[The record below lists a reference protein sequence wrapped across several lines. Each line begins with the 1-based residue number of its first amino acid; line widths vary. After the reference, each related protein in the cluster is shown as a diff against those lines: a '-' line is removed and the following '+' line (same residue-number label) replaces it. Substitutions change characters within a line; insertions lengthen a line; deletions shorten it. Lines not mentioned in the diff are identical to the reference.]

1 MSSTNYDDDD
11 AFSETIEINP
21 LIVVLFFGLIS
32 FFADFIYE
40 GGRSITPS
48 YLKIIGYSATIVG
61 VIIGAAEAVGY
72 ILRLVSGK
80 IADKTRSYW
89 VFIFLGYGL
98 LIVVPLIGMT
108 KSVILIS
115 IFIFLERIA
124 KGLRSPSKDAVFSVL
139 TKKMGSGKAFGL
151 HEFLDQLGAVTG
163 PFLIMAVLYK
173 SSTYPDA
180 YKSLFTPYFILF
192 LTLLIVYYITRKPF
206 HVAIEKE
213 IQQANNHPE
222 KTKLTSS
229 FWYYTFSVSINTIFL
244 FPLSMIL
251 YVSTNILLDW
261 QIPLLFILI
270 QGIDAFSAIIFG
282 WLYDHMGEKI
292 LVIIFILSVLPSII
306 LFQLSSVK
314 IIIFGAIIFGIVF
327 GAQESIYRA
336 AIVNISAITKR
347 GSAYGYF
354 NAFYGIS
361 LGIAGLLFGFAIDHL
376 LNPFFVLII
385 VIIMQLIAVFFLNK
399 SIHVKNE
406 K

>member
-1 MSSTNYDDDD
+1 MPSSNNEDYMQ
-11 AFSETIEINP
+11 SEPIEINP
-21 LIVVLFFGLIS
+21 LLVVLFFGLIS

-48 YLKIIGYSATIVG
+48 YLKVIGYSATAVG
-61 VIIGAAEAVGY
+61 VIIGAAEAIGY
-72 ILRLVSGK
+72 ILRLASGK
-80 IADKTRSYW
+80 IADKTRAYW
-89 VFIFLGYGL
+89 FFIFLGYGL

-108 KSVILIS
+108 KSIILIS
-115 IFIFLERIA
+115 IFIFLEKIA

-151 HEFLDQLGAVTG
+151 HEFLDQLGAVAG
-163 PFLIMAVLYK
+163 PFIIMAVLYENN
-173 SSTYPDA
+173 TYQEA
-180 YKSLFTPYFILF
+180 YRELLIPYFILF
-192 LTLLIVYYITRKPF
+192 LILLTVYYVTRKPF
-206 HVAIEKE
+206 HAAIEKE
-213 IQQANNHPE
+213 IQQANNNPE

-229 FWYYTFSVSINTIFL
+229 FWYYTFSVSLNTIFL

-292 LVIIFILSVLPSII
+292 LSVVFVLSILPSII
-306 LFQLSSVK
+306 LFQLSNVRL
-314 IIIFGAIIFGIVF
+314 IIFGAIIFGIIF

-336 AIVNISAITKR
+336 AIVKISSITKR

-361 LGIAGLLFGFAIDHL
+361 LGIAGLLFGFAIDSM
-376 LNPFFVLII
+376 LNPYLVIII
-385 VIIMQLIAVFFLNK
+385 VIIMQFIAVFLLNK
-399 SIHVKNE
+399 SISK